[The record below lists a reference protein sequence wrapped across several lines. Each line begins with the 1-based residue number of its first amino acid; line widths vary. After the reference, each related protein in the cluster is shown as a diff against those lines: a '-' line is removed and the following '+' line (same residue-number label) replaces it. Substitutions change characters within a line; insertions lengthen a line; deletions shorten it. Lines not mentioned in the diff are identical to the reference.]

1 MTMGR
6 PETPSSAAA
15 VEDALREIERPTAA
29 YISVGE
35 EPFWARL
42 YCRVWPHRL
51 LPAAVAMPIASLAG
65 RIAMHRPGPRDQ
77 ALSRAYSMT
86 RSTDVAVLRRFARVH
101 LSEYRMQ
108 DEIFWRPW
116 LDRRMRI
123 EGIERLDHA
132 RQAGRGV
139 IVAGLHFGPM
149 AALQHALAMRLA
161 EDDVRFYIA
170 RWDKIKPGHVTS
182 SSRGRYL
189 PAKVARLEAAG
200 ARFVGRGGT
209 YPVFRELLQRGE
221 TCWLA
226 IDTAATK
233 RGRVEQF
240 VNRPVRFATGL
251 VALAL
256 ETGAT
261 IIPAHAFRDGQ
272 RPAARLL
279 EPIVAG
285 QFEDADALH
294 AHLVATASAVVE
306 ERPTEIMPDLTVAMD
321 WGKVES
327 TDDRR

>member
-1 MTMGR
+1 MAMGR
-6 PETPSSAAA
+6 PETPSPDAAL
-15 VEDALREIERPTAA
+15 EDALREIEQPTAG
-29 YISVGE
+29 YITPGDVPLWE
-35 EPFWARL
+35 RI
-42 YCRVWPHRL
+42 YCREGTHRL
-51 LPAAVAMPIASLAG
+51 LPAALAMPLASLAG
-65 RIAMHRPGPRDQ
+65 VLAMYRPGPRDQ

-86 RSTDVAVLRRFARVH
+86 RSTDVAVLRRFARAH
-101 LSEYRMQ
+101 LREYRIQ

-116 LDRRMRI
+116 LDRRLRI
-123 EGIERLDHA
+123 EGIERLDQA
-132 RQAGRGV
+132 RAAGRGV

-149 AALQHALAMRLA
+149 ASLQHALALRLS
-161 EDDVRFYIA
+161 EDDARFYIA
-170 RWDKIKPGHVTS
+170 RWDKIKPGKVTAG
-182 SSRGRYL
+182 SRARYL

-209 YPVFRELLQRGE
+209 YPIFRELLSRNQ

-226 IDTAATK
+226 VDTAATK

-261 IIPAHAFRDGQ
+261 IIPAYAFRDGH
-272 RPAARLL
+272 RPGARLL

-285 QFEDADALH
+285 QFDDADALH
-294 AHLVATASAVVE
+294 ARLVHTASAVVE
-306 ERPTEIMPDLTVAMD
+306 ERPIEIMPDLTVAMD

-327 TDDRR
+327 NG

>member
-1 MTMGR
+1 
-6 PETPSSAAA
+6 
-15 VEDALREIERPTAA
+15 
-29 YISVGE
+29 
-35 EPFWARL
+35 
-42 YCRVWPHRL
+42 
-51 LPAAVAMPIASLAG
+51 
-65 RIAMHRPGPRDQ
+65 
-77 ALSRAYSMT
+77 MT
-86 RSTDVAVLRRFARVH
+86 RSTDVAVLRRFARAH
-101 LSEYRMQ
+101 LREYRMQ
-108 DEIFWRPW
+108 DELFWRPW
-116 LDRRMRI
+116 LDDRMRI
-123 EGIERLDHA
+123 EGIERLDEA
-132 RQAGRGV
+132 RAAGGV
-139 IVAGLHFGPM
+139 IIAGIHFGPM
-149 AALQHALAMRLA
+149 AALQHALALRLA
-161 EDDVRFYIA
+161 KDDARFYIA
-170 RWDKIKPGHVTS
+170 RWDKIKPGKVTAG
-182 SSRGRYL
+182 SRARYL

-209 YPVFRELLQRGE
+209 YPIFRELLQRGQ

-261 IIPAHAFRDGQ
+261 IIPAHAFRDGH

-285 QFEDADALH
+285 QFDDADALH
-294 AHLVATASAVVE
+294 AHLVGLASAVVE

-327 TDDRR
+327 NG